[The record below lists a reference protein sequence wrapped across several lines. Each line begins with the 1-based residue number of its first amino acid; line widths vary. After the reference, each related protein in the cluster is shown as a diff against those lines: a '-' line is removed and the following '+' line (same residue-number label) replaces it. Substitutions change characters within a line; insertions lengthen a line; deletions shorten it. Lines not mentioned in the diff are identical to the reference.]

1 MDVHNVRVFLIGGT
15 SHTGKS
21 TLAQFLASQLGWD
34 YRTTDT
40 LARHPG
46 RPWKPKPEQV
56 PPHVAEH
63 YLSLPV
69 DELIVD
75 VLRHYRET
83 IWPLAHSI
91 IVHHATDPSAGCLVM
106 EGSALWPERVA
117 TLTLPNV
124 AAVWLTASDDLLERR
139 IYASSQYETKLPT
152 EQAMIDKFLARTRLY
167 NAHMME
173 AVRQLGLARIDV
185 DAAST
190 TEVLVARC
198 LDMSSISMERI
209 GQHQDICIYDDH
221 VRPRQDSRYSSSVV
235 SDSRPDSLA
244 HTASA
249 NT

>member
-1 MDVHNVRVFLIGGT
+1 MGGT

-21 TLAQFLASQLGWD
+21 TLAQFLASQLGWN

-69 DELIVD
+69 EALIVD

-91 IVHHATDPSAGCLVM
+91 IAHHATDLSAGCLVM
-106 EGSALWPERVA
+106 EGSALWPEQVA
-117 TLTLPNV
+117 TLMLPNV
-124 AAVWLTASDDLLERR
+124 AAVWITAGDDLLERR
-139 IYASSQYETKLPT
+139 IYASSQYETKSPT
-152 EQAMIDKFLARTRLY
+152 EQAMIDKFLARTWLY

-173 AVRQLGLARIDV
+173 AVRRLGLASIHV
-185 DAAST
+185 EETST
-190 TEVLVARC
+190 TEELAALC
-198 LDMSSISMERI
+198 LGLLNKR
-209 GQHQDICIYDDH
+209 G
-221 VRPRQDSRYSSSVV
+221 P
-235 SDSRPDSLA
+235 A
-244 HTASA
+244 
-249 NT
+249 